1 MYISL
6 HLFVDIW
13 ESGKKKQEKNWEKL
27 NVLKIVNDF
36 IDSVPFRWFSFS
48 FSDNYLSSLFLCGF
62 FQEVSGITPQY
73 DRLIIMVSFLCLTF
87 HLWLILCLLNI
98 YLVQD
103 CTFGKPLLC
112 QFGISFAT
120 VKNQSIEAYQE
131 LVSSVTYFLHGKALQ
146 EVLKLLTL
154 FIISIHHLCD
164 EGQGCWARV
173 GSVYLC
179 QEWAKES
186 IRSVGVFKMIVGL
199 EQPRIQS
206 LQLKSKSYHNFFI
219 CGIENRLWMVCQ
231 QSLC

>member
-1 MYISL
+1 
-6 HLFVDIW
+6 
-13 ESGKKKQEKNWEKL
+13 
-27 NVLKIVNDF
+27 
-36 IDSVPFRWFSFS
+36 
-48 FSDNYLSSLFLCGF
+48 
-62 FQEVSGITPQY
+62 
-73 DRLIIMVSFLCLTF
+73 
-87 HLWLILCLLNI
+87 
-98 YLVQD
+98 LVQD

-120 VKNQSIEAYQE
+120 VKNQSIEAYHP

-154 FIISIHHLCD
+154 FIISIHHSCD

-173 GSVYLC
+173 GSAYLC

-186 IRSVGVFKMIVGL
+186 IGSVGVFKMIVGL

-206 LQLKSKSYHNFFI
+206 LQLKLKSYHHFFI
-219 CGIENRLWMVCQ
+219 CGIKNRLLMVCQ